1 MVRIIKAHEE
11 RKQDLKGTNTMKT
24 KEELDALKKEVEE
37 LNEELQKLDDK
48 ELAQVTGGESGFR
61 GWR

>member
-1 MVRIIKAHEE
+1 MKEE
-11 RKQDLKGTNTMKT
+11 KRQPKT

-37 LNEELQKLDDK
+37 LNEELQKLDDE
-48 ELAQVTGGESGFR
+48 ELAQVTGGGSSLR

>member
-1 MVRIIKAHEE
+1 MKEE
-11 RKQDLKGTNTMKT
+11 KRQPKT

-48 ELAQVTGGESGFR
+48 ELAQVTGGESTLC